1 MVHRPAKLY
10 SVRILQMMLICWLE
24 MSLGLLLGAR
34 RKGGV
39 LRSQREKVSF
49 HAAELC

>member
-1 MVHRPAKLY
+1 
-10 SVRILQMMLICWLE
+10 MMLICWLE